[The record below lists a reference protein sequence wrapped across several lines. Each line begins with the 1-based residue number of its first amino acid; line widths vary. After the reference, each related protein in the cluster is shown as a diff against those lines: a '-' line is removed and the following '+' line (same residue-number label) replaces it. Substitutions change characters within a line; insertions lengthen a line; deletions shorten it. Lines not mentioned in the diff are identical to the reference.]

1 MDEWDESSRGFV
13 RRRCRHDEV
22 NTLETEQIA
31 DSTRDKQVP
40 EVNRVEA
47 PAKRAQPGLGQKVR
61 SLQ

>member
-1 MDEWDESSRGFV
+1 V
-13 RRRCRHDEV
+13 RRRRRHDEV

-47 PAKRAQPGLGQKVR
+47 PAERAQPGLGQKIR